1 MFEKRKNNDN
11 TNLDRLTN
19 KSDLN
24 VTRQGNQRCYPSQ
37 RPGSFL
43 DGRDREPQHYAE
55 VMKTDCMT
63 AISALQSLGQED
75 HHKSKAILGCET
87 LSSKG

>member
-1 MFEKRKNNDN
+1 MVE
-11 TNLDRLTN
+11 TE
-19 KSDLN
+19 
-24 VTRQGNQRCYPSQ
+24 SQ
-37 RPGSFL
+37 
-43 DGRDREPQHYAE
+43 PQHYAE